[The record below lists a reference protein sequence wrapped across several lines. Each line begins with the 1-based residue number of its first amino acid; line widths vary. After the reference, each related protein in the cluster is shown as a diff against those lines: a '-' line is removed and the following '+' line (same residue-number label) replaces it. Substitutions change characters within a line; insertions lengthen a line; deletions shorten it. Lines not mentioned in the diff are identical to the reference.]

1 MFETII
7 VPLDGS
13 LFAEQAIGTAA
24 TLAQRSGADLVIVRV
39 HETYVFE
46 ATDYSRSDDLSRRD
60 QEQYLAE
67 IAERVESLF
76 GMVPERVLLDG
87 VVDRAICDFASG
99 LESPLI
105 VISTHGR
112 TGFSRL
118 WLGSVADAIVRHA
131 STPVLMLRHRGEG
144 DGELSRLHHFRHLMV
159 PLDGARFAE
168 VALAPAAALAA
179 AFQAK
184 LTLLRVVPPVNVPVP
199 LYAAPYVAPPID
211 DDEETLN
218 IRLEAAEEYARAV
231 AVKVRLD
238 TRGLEVDTVVRVEDA
253 PAPAILDAA
262 CAHGVDTI
270 ALATHGRG
278 VSRLVVASV
287 TDKVLRAGPEA
298 VLVLRPEVD
307 A

>member
-1 MFETII
+1 MFKTII

-13 LFAEQAIGTAA
+13 PFAEQAVGTAA
-24 TLAQRSGADLVIVRV
+24 TIAQRSEAELVLVRV

-46 ATDYSRSDDLSRRD
+46 ATDYSLADDHSRRD
-60 QEQYLAE
+60 QEQYLAD
-67 IAERVESLF
+67 IAERVENLF

-87 VVDRAICDFASG
+87 VVDASICDFAAG

-112 TGFSRL
+112 TGFSRF
-118 WLGSVADAIVRHA
+118 WLGSVADAIVRRA
-131 STPVLMLRHRGEG
+131 STPVLMLRHQGDG
-144 DGELSRLHHFRHLMV
+144 DGELTRTHTFRHVMV
-159 PLDGARFAE
+159 PLDGANFAE
-168 VALAPAAALAA
+168 VALAPAAALSV

-184 LTLLRVVPPVNVPVP
+184 LTLLRVVTPVNVPMP
-199 LYAAPYVAPPID
+199 LYAAPYVAPPVE

-218 IRLEAAEEYARAV
+218 IRLEGAEDYARA
-231 AVKVRLD
+231 AAIRLRLEEPRLD
-238 TRGLEVDTVVRVEDA
+238 VGTVVRVDES
-253 PAPAILDAA
+253 PATAILDAA

-278 VSRLVVASV
+278 LSRLVIASV
-287 TDKVLRAGPEA
+287 TDKVLRAGPAA

>member
-1 MFETII
+1 MFKTII

-24 TLAQRSGADLVIVRV
+24 TIAQHTQAELVLVRV
-39 HETYVFE
+39 HETYLFE
-46 ATDYSRSDDLSRRD
+46 TTDYSVADDFSRRE
-60 QEQYLAE
+60 QEHYLAE
-67 IAERVESLF
+67 VAERVESLF
-76 GMVPERVLLDG
+76 GLVPDRVLLDG
-87 VVDRAICDFASG
+87 VVDTAICSYAAG
-99 LESPLI
+99 MESPLI

-118 WLGSVADAIVRHA
+118 WLGSIADAIARHA
-131 STPVLMLRHRGEG
+131 STPVLMLRHRGDG
-144 DGELSRLHHFRHLMV
+144 DGELTRTHHFRHVMV

-168 VALAPAAALAA
+168 TALAPAAALAA
-179 AFQAK
+179 AFKAK
-184 LTLLRVVPPVNVPVP
+184 LTLLRVVAPVNVPVP

-218 IRLEAAEEYARAV
+218 ILLEGAEDYARTLAMNV
-231 AVKVRLD
+231 AFD
-238 TRGLEVDTVVRVEDA
+238 WPGLEVDTVVRVEDA
-253 PAPAILDAA
+253 PAPAILAAA

-278 VSRLVVASV
+278 VSRLVVPSV
-287 TDKVLRAGPEA
+287 TDKVLRGGPEA
-298 VLVLRPEVD
+298 VLVLRSE

>member
-1 MFETII
+1 MFKTII

-24 TLAQRSGADLVIVRV
+24 TIAQHAHAELVLLRV

-46 ATDYSRSDDLSRRD
+46 ATDYSVTDDLSRRE
-60 QEQYLAE
+60 QELYLAE
-67 IAERVESLF
+67 MAERVENLF
-76 GMVPERVLLDG
+76 GLVPERALLDG
-87 VVDRAICDFASG
+87 IVETAICTFATG
-99 LESPLI
+99 MESPLI

-118 WLGSVADAIVRHA
+118 WLGSIADAIVRHA
-131 STPVLMLRHRGEG
+131 STPVLMLRHRGDG
-144 DGELSRLHHFRHLMV
+144 DGEVTRTHHFRHLIV

-179 AFQAK
+179 AFKAK
-184 LTLLRVVPPVNVPVP
+184 LTLLRVVAPANAPVP

-211 DDEETLN
+211 DDDETLN
-218 IRLEAAEEYARAV
+218 IRLEGAEEYARAL
-231 AVKVRLD
+231 AMNLRFD
-238 TRGLEVDTVVRVEDA
+238 YPDLEVDTAVRVEDS
-253 PAPAILDAA
+253 PAPAILNAA

-278 VSRLVVASV
+278 LSRLVVASV
-287 TDKVLRAGPEA
+287 TDKVLRGGPEA
-298 VLVLRPEVD
+298 VLVFRPDVD